1 MPVVKTTN
9 PWSLAA
15 STAAFLMLTHPPPSG
30 FREMQSRPEVL
41 STSMKSGTLPAVQA
55 ERGALLKL
63 LPYFWAITKH
73 YLVLLHATLPFPSA
87 LPPFSKLGNVALI
100 TGVGEILPKRVIS
113 LHFSFL

>member
-1 MPVVKTTN
+1 
-9 PWSLAA
+9 
-15 STAAFLMLTHPPPSG
+15 
-30 FREMQSRPEVL
+30 
-41 STSMKSGTLPAVQA
+41 MKSGTLSAVQA

-73 YLVLLHATLPFPSA
+73 YLVFLHATLPFPSA

-100 TGVGEILPKRVIS
+100 TGVGEILPKRVIP